1 VVKVCV
7 TFHFVLLTWVLFR
20 AESFGH
26 AWAFLGRL
34 TTLTTFHPNLD
45 GRVVGVLAV
54 GIASHY
60 VPERWYEAARLRF
73 ATLPAPAQGVALFGA
88 ALVVR
93 KMATAD
99 AVPFVYFQF

>member
-1 VVKVCV
+1 M
-7 TFHFVLLTWVLFR
+7 L
-20 AESFGH
+20 
-26 AWAFLGRL
+26 
-34 TTLTTFHPNLD
+34 TLTTFHPNLD
-45 GRVVGVLAV
+45 ARVVGVLAV

-73 ATLPAPAQGVALFGA
+73 ATLPAPAQAVALFGA

-93 KMATAD
+93 KMASAE